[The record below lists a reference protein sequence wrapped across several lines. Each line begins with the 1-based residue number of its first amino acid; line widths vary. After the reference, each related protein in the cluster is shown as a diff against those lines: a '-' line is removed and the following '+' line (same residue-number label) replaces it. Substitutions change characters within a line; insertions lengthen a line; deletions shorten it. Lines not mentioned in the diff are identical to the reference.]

1 MTGNMKLDPRQ
12 SEAFQAAASS
22 GSFEIAARTLHI
34 TPSALSQRIRALEE
48 SLGKPL
54 LVRSRPCRPTREG
67 QLLLQHLQRAA
78 LLEADLAASFAGSDA
93 DMLTIPLALNADSV
107 ASWFLPALAPF
118 LIAKGILL
126 DITVDDQDHTYSLL
140 QAGLAVGCVST
151 EAQPMRGCS
160 TQALGVMR
168 YRAMASPAFMQRHFA
183 AGVTRDALRHA
194 PVMIYNRKDKLQD
207 NWLQQHFGLQQSA
220 CPCHL
225 LPASDPYLQA
235 VRLGLGWGMLPEV
248 QVAAHGGHEGLE
260 DLQPE
265 RPVDVA
271 LYWHSWKVQ
280 APRLEQLS
288 AALVNA
294 ARQVL
299 LAP

>member
-1 MTGNMKLDPRQ
+1 MKLDPRQ

-22 GSFEIAARTLHI
+22 GSFDSAASALHI

-93 DMLTIPLALNADSV
+93 ELLSIPLALNADSV

-126 DITVDDQDHTYSLL
+126 ELTVDDQDHTYSLL

-151 EAQPMRGCS
+151 EAQAMRGCS
-160 TQALGVMR
+160 AVALGVMR
-168 YRAMASPAFMQRHFA
+168 YRAMAAPGYMQRHFA
-183 AGVTRDALRHA
+183 AGVTREALRRA
-194 PVMIYNRKDKLQD
+194 PVLIYNRKDKLQD
-207 NWLQQHFGLQQSA
+207 NWLQQHFGLAQSA
-220 CPCHL
+220 CPCHF

-248 QVAAHGGHEGLE
+248 QVAAHGGHEGLL
-260 DLQPE
+260 DLLPQ

-288 AALVNA
+288 AALVAA
-294 ARQVL
+294 AREVL
-299 LAP
+299 LPLPA

>member
-1 MTGNMKLDPRQ
+1 MKLDPRQ
-12 SEAFQAAASS
+12 SEAFQAAIAS
-22 GSFEIAARTLHI
+22 GSLEAAARQLHV

-78 LLEADLAASFAGSDA
+78 LLEADLAASFRDDA
-93 DMLTIPLALNADSV
+93 NTLLSVPLALNADSV

-118 LIAKGILL
+118 LISKGILL
-126 DITVDDQDHTYSLL
+126 ELTVDDQDHTYNLL

-151 EAQPMRGCS
+151 EAQAMRGCS
-160 TQALGVMR
+160 TVKLGVMR
-168 YRAMASPAFMQRHFA
+168 YRAMASAAFKQRHFA
-183 AGVTRDALRHA
+183 AGVTRDALRQA

-207 NWLQQHFGLQQSA
+207 NWLQQHFGLSQSA
-220 CPCHL
+220 CPCHY

-248 QVAAHGGHEGLE
+248 QVAAHGGHEGLL
-260 DLQPE
+260 DLLPQH
-265 RPVDVA
+265 PVDVM

-288 AALVNA
+288 AALVAA
-294 ARQVL
+294 AREALQQG
-299 LAP
+299 